1 MALAMAGAFMGLALL
16 LPAHWRRGFLLPSDH
31 SHLGTLVWWLALWGS
46 LGFLTSGTLV
56 LLVGMWGFPPR
67 AVFLAATILLAGVA
81 LWRGIAEWPGL
92 LRVER
97 LPLHD
102 SVFIVALRVVAVGA
116 VGLLAWMTLQP
127 WLEIDT
133 LTYHQSVPKAWLNE
147 GRVFGVP
154 FEAHSHWHFLS
165 DVVNVWSFALL
176 PSDTIAPKLLELIRS
191 LLAACAAA
199 GGAAWLYGRRAGL
212 VTGVM
217 VLLFTEMSRYGTT
230 SHVDVGMGL
239 YATVGVLLLAAWL
252 ADPRQ
257 LRLAVLGSVILGG
270 CAGAKHT
277 GGVTMLAALVVA
289 ALIRTVQMM
298 RQVRRPPA
306 SHLLVEL
313 VALFLPAFLV
323 VLPWLVKN
331 ALFTGNP
338 FYPFLSRHFNIREDA
353 AIPLIHFITYYPDDA
368 PLMERL
374 LPGTSQLAAFNSNAA
389 LNNANGYVF
398 MTFAAMLTWFFTRPG
413 NGADGKSSQYLARLY
428 PMLALAATVPFFV
441 QAPFFRFHAHLYPL
455 AAMVFVGE
463 LDRLLSR
470 RIAWLPV
477 PVFALL
483 VAWAGYHFVHYNIY
497 RNWGPRALERP
508 TAGVTLT
515 PAAVEAYYTRHAPGR
530 GMVEVI
536 NRTLGPDDR
545 LLLTFEDISSPLLEC
560 RFIPNVPCVMQPAIQ
575 TMEMLGWDAARMA
588 AYLEGLGVTHL
599 AIEDRYDPGHGHPF
613 VAGYLTLLH
622 RDEAAGINLYRF
634 EPKGRM

>member
-398 MTFAAMLTWFFTRPG
+398 MTFAAMLIWFFTRPG
-413 NGADGKSSQYLARLY
+413 NGAVLRPGAVLSISRAPVSIGGDGVRGRAGPSSV
-428 PMLALAATVPFFV
+428 AA
-441 QAPFFRFHAHLYPL
+441 
-455 AAMVFVGE
+455 
-463 LDRLLSR
+463 DR
-470 RIAWLPV
+470 
-477 PVFALL
+477 
-483 VAWAGYHFVHYNIY
+483 VASG
-497 RNWGPRALERP
+497 
-508 TAGVTLT
+508 AGVC
-515 PAAVEAYYTRHAPGR
+515 AAGCVGR
-530 GMVEVI
+530 VSLCPLQHLPE
-536 NRTLGPDDR
+536 LG
-545 LLLTFEDISSPLLEC
+545 
-560 RFIPNVPCVMQPAIQ
+560 
-575 TMEMLGWDAARMA
+575 AARA
-588 AYLEGLGVTHL
+588 GTSHGWCDPDACGGGGVLHTP
-599 AIEDRYDPGHGHPF
+599 RSRPGHGGSHQSDSWP
-613 VAGYLTLLH
+613 G
-622 RDEAAGINLYRF
+622 RSPAADL
-634 EPKGRM
+634 